1 MLPFFFP
8 VVFDFILFYLI
19 LFHFIFL
26 SGYIKILFIIIITYS
41 NLFLNCIFNFFFPSP
56 HIVFSRLRI
65 ILILD
70 FSSVGTCL
78 FSLIF

>member
-26 SGYIKILFIIIITYS
+26 SGYIKKIFIIIITYS
-41 NLFLNCIFNFFFPSP
+41 NLFLNCIFYF
-56 HIVFSRLRI
+56 
-65 ILILD
+65 
-70 FSSVGTCL
+70 L
-78 FSLIF
+78 FSLSAYCIFPFENYFNS